1 MARYSPRS
9 GPQNLVSTI
18 NITPFVDVLLVL
30 LALTIVFA
38 SDAPGSKN
46 ADTDQ
51 VAGALGAEFD
61 ESETVTLEL
70 GGDGT
75 MVLAGLAIEPAD
87 LALALAQ
94 LRTNAAGGVVINISA
109 HNNVNYTSL
118 FSVLQIVNASQVAG
132 VTFAIVE

>member
-1 MARYSPRS
+1 M
-9 GPQNLVSTI
+9 
-18 NITPFVDVLLVL
+18 LLVL

-51 VAGALGAEFD
+51 VAGAFGAEFD

-70 GGDGT
+70 GDDGT

-118 FSVLQIVNASQVAG
+118 FSVLQVVNASQVAG